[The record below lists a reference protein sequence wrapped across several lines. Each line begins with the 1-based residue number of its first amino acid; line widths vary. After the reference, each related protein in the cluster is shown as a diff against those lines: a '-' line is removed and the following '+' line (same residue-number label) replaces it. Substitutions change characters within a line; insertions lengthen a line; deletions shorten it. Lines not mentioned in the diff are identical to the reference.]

1 MYEFTCH
8 MLLPLL
14 KFSEQNHKKSN
25 ITEHSF
31 AIKAGSE
38 DAHIYGLYCCRLPN
52 LNISPAL
59 KKYATCSQKIRK
71 LAGSPE
77 SNLSAYHVEMRTI
90 WKVKQSN
97 ACDLIA

>member
-14 KFSEQNHKKSN
+14 KFSEQNLKKYSIN
-25 ITEHSF
+25 EHSF

-38 DAHIYGLYCCRLPN
+38 CAHIYGLYCCRLPN
-52 LNISPAL
+52 LYISPDL
-59 KKYATCSQKIRK
+59 KKYASWPQKIRK

-77 SNLSAYHVEMRTI
+77 SNLSAYHVEMRTL
-90 WKVKQSN
+90 WKVKPVTW
-97 ACDLIA
+97 LP